1 VQTPNTTTATS
12 PSGTSSP
19 TTAVTSPS
27 RSRTKPRVAF
37 AMKSNELAASIFSG
51 EAHARL
57 ARVADVIADDVLT
70 EFESDRARAVLAE
83 AEVLITG
90 WGCPAIDASVLDA
103 APNLRLL
110 AHSAGT
116 VKGHID
122 REAWRRGIA
131 VTTAA
136 QANGVPVAEYTLAFI
151 LLSAKAVFASAQH
164 FSRLQDMSAKQLLP
178 PTIGNLGSTVGIIGA
193 SRVGRR
199 VLELLRPFSHRILLT
214 SPELTEDDARELGAT
229 LVPLDRL
236 MAESDVVSLH
246 APVLPSTIGM
256 IGREQLALMK
266 DGATFI
272 NTARG
277 LLVDHDALR
286 DEAVRGRINAVLD
299 VTHPEP
305 LPAGDPLYSLPN
317 VILTPHVAGSMGNEL
332 PLMGDFTITEVE
344 RFAAGEPLVYPV
356 TLDDLDRMA

>member
-1 VQTPNTTTATS
+1 
-12 PSGTSSP
+12 
-19 TTAVTSPS
+19 
-27 RSRTKPRVAF
+27 
-37 AMKSNELAASIFSG
+37 MKSNELAASIFSG

-57 ARVADVIADDVLT
+57 ARAADVISADVLT
-70 EFESDRARAVLAE
+70 EFASARALAVLAE
-83 AEVLITG
+83 ADVLITG
-90 WGCPAIDASVLDA
+90 WGCPPIDGTVLDA
-103 APNLRLL
+103 APRLRLL

-122 REAWRRGIA
+122 REAWHRGVA

-151 LLSAKAVFASAQH
+151 LLSAKAVLQSAAH
-164 FSRLQDMSAKQLLP
+164 FSRLQDMSAKELLP
-178 PTIGNLGSTVGIIGA
+178 PTIGNMGSTVGIIGA

-199 VLELLRPFSHRILLT
+199 VLELLRPFSHRILIT
-214 SPELTEDDARELGAT
+214 SPELTDDDARELGGT

-236 MAESDVVSLH
+236 LAESDVVSLH

-256 IGREQLALMK
+256 IGREQLAAMK

-286 DEAVRGRINAVLD
+286 DEAVSGRITAILD

-305 LPAGDPLYSLPN
+305 LPPGDPLYRLPN
-317 VILTPHVAGSMGNEL
+317 VVLTPHVAGSMGNEL
-332 PLMGDFTITEVE
+332 PLMGDYTVTEVE